1 MSCGLSVAH
10 SFFVGNLLDFKVES
24 RVPKTDLVLNDTDRG
39 DLELLMSQDG
49 YSRESAW
56 PVVSAQ

>member
-1 MSCGLSVAH
+1 M
-10 SFFVGNLLDFKVES
+10 GNLLDFKVEL

-49 YSRESAW
+49 YSRERHTCIESAW